1 MSEYAIDVQ
10 NVSKIYRLYDR
21 SRDRLAE
28 ALHLTKKKLSKDH
41 YALDQINFQV
51 KKGETVGIIGTNGSG
66 KSTILKIIT
75 GVLNP
80 TAGKV
85 EIDGRI
91 SALLELGAGFNME
104 YTGIQNVY
112 LNGTMIGFSEE
123 EIKAKLDDILEFAD
137 IGDFVY
143 QPVKTYS
150 SGMFVRLAFAV
161 AININP
167 EILIVDEALS
177 VGDVFFQAK
186 CYHKFEEFKKEGKT
200 IVIVSHDLSSISKYC
215 DRVILL
221 NKGHK
226 LAEGEP
232 KKIVDLYKK
241 LLVNQ
246 LTDDDLEDYEEEAGE
261 NVEKKLKKE
270 HNEDAQD
277 NLDAITNAS
286 AITPESVEKEGKLW
300 KDYMMEN
307 PDVIDYGTKEVEI
320 IDYCILDEKGYISN
334 NIEKGSEYTVKFKVH
349 FNEKVNEPILAFTI
363 KDIKGTEVTG
373 TNTMYEK
380 IDFESEQGQTCVVSF
395 TQKMNLTKGDYLIS
409 FGCTGFR
416 DGNFTVYHRKYD
428 VMNLLVIADK
438 ENVGFF
444 DMFSEVTVSQG

>member
-1 MSEYAIDVQ
+1 MKEYAIDVQ
-10 NVSKIYRLYDR
+10 NVSKIYKLYDR

-41 YALDQINFQV
+41 YALDQISFQV

-80 TAGKV
+80 TAGQV
-85 EIDGRI
+85 DIDGRI

-104 YTGIQNVY
+104 YTGIENVY
-112 LNGTMIGFSEE
+112 LNGTMIGFTEE
-123 EIKAKLDDILEFAD
+123 EIKAKLDSILEFAD

-161 AININP
+161 AINIDP

-246 LTDDDLEDYEEEAGE
+246 LTDDDLEDYEDETNE
-261 NVEKKLKKE
+261 NNKKE
-270 HNEDAQD
+270 SSIERNENTPE
-277 NLDAITNAS
+277 NLDVISKEA
-286 AITPESVEKEGKLW
+286 AITPESVEKEGKCW

-307 PDVIDYGTKEVEI
+307 PDVIDYGTKEIEI
-320 IDYCILDEKGYISN
+320 TDYCILDENGYISN
-334 NIEKGSEYTVKFKVH
+334 NIEKGAEYTVRFKVH
-349 FNEKVNEPILAFTI
+349 FNEKVDDPILALTI

-380 IDFESEQGQTCVVSF
+380 VNFESEEGTDRIVSF
-395 TQKMNLTKGDYLIS
+395 TQRMNLSRGNYLLS
-409 FGCTGFR
+409 FGCTGYR
-416 DGNFTVYHRKYD
+416 NGAFTVYHRMYD
-428 VMNLLVIADK
+428 IMNLMVISDK
-438 ENVGFF
+438 ENVGFY
-444 DMFSEVTVSQG
+444 DMFSNVVVE